1 MFIAGMRVV
10 MELELTL
17 GREREVRGRMGASP

>member
-1 MFIAGMRVV
+1 MFVDGMRAV
-10 MELELTL
+10 MEPEVTL